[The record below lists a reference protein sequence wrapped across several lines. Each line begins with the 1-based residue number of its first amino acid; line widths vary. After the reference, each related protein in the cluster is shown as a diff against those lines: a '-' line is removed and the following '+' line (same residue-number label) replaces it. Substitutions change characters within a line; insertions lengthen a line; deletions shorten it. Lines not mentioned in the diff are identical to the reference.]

1 MNAEESIR
9 LALGIGLPALIS
21 VWQAGAAEAARFP
34 KEVIGT
40 WDLGPEACKLPV
52 NPDSDTPIEIQ
63 PQRLLGF
70 ESTDTLRRIAQ
81 ISNAPVAWSVST
93 ESNLALGVGVD
104 EIYVLKGDH
113 LTITDGEAVR
123 SYRRCGEV
131 PSAGLQQCPSAEF
144 GEFLKGFASSQAAAL
159 RRQYTRE
166 PLAYETPAGV
176 VEEQGAARLN
186 RFKYRYLPEFE
197 LYVSEDVATNPVSL
211 DGMRRGVF
219 NAPVSVEAQTSGS
232 YRVTFGMEYESDS
245 YVFERHAG
253 CWQLIRAIN
262 LRD

>member
-1 MNAEESIR
+1 
-9 LALGIGLPALIS
+9 

-34 KEVIGT
+34 QEVIGT
-40 WDLGPEACKLPV
+40 WDLGPAACKLPV
-52 NPDSDTPIEIQ
+52 NPDSDTPIEIR

-70 ESTDTLRRIAQ
+70 ENTDTLRRISQ
-81 ISNAPVAWSVST
+81 ISNDPVSWLVST
-93 ESNLALGVGVD
+93 ESNVAPGVGVD
-104 EIYVLKGDH
+104 EIYVVKGDY

-131 PSAGLQQCPSAEF
+131 PPAGLQQCPSAEF

-159 RRQYTRE
+159 RRQYTRD
-166 PLAYETPAGV
+166 PLGHETPASV
-176 VEEQGAARLN
+176 VEEQGAARLK
-186 RFKYRYLPEFE
+186 RFNYRYLPEFD
-197 LYVSEDVATNPVSL
+197 LYVPKDVATNPVSL

-219 NAPVSVEAQTSGS
+219 AAPVSMEAQPEGS

-245 YVFERHAG
+245 YVFQRHAD